1 MNPSNSN
8 INAKPNI
15 NMPTGM
21 QNLPNGIRNPSL
33 IPGQPPLGSANSISS
48 QMKSYPY
55 QNNNNNIKK

>member
-1 MNPSNSN
+1 
-8 INAKPNI
+8 
-15 NMPTGM
+15 MPTGM